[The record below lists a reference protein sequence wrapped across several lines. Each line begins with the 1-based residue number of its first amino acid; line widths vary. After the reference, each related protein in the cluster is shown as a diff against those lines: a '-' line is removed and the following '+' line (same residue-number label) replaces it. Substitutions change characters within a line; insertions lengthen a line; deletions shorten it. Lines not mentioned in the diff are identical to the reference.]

1 MNILLFFIV
10 SLIVVLIVQLIM
22 SVIYKDVEKKDK
34 GFVFVYHKLTY
45 RRKFIRGLMNIPLS
59 AILYFAIYWFGDVPA
74 NELKMVGAMFLF
86 LILLD
91 LGYNY
96 MKWKKSESLAK

>member
-10 SLIVVLIVQLIM
+10 SLIVVLIVQFIM

-34 GFVFVYHKLTY
+34 GFVFAYHKLTY
-45 RRKFIRGLMNIPLS
+45 RRKFIRGLWNIPVLS
-59 AILYFAIYWFGDVPA
+59 VLFFAIYSFGNVPA
-74 NELKMVGAMFLF
+74 NELKIIVAMFLI
-86 LILLD
+86 LIFLD